1 MAPSSP
7 RPPAENATLTLQVHD
22 DDREELSTAARKY
35 HRHPSRRDLCCV
47 RFGRTRV
54 LYSLSAQ
61 YGYFP
66 MTAHV
71 GPHWPFMLITYAV
84 ALGPLVMLVVS
95 GDRIHVGLRIALIT
109 SSVVTTV
116 VFSLVACSDPGV
128 VFQSYEPLAPANGDE
143 LPTGEQPQRRHLRAM
158 PAAPSEGRVPLRRLR
173 RLRAQAGPPL
183 SMDRQVHRTPNAH
196 AVLSVSLGDHDPP
209 RDLWRRRHGHIPAA
223 LNRQQAK
230 VLHKSRDDQ
239 RQRVWGVKSR
249 WFICSSN
256 VV

>member
-84 ALGPLVMLVVS
+84 ALGPLVMLFV

-143 LPTGEQPQRRHLRAM
+143 LPTGEQPSAVICAQCQ
-158 PAAPSEGRVPLRRLR
+158 LRRPKDASHCADCGVCVRKLDHHCPWTGKCIGRRTLMLFYLFLWAITIHLVIFGVGATVTYLR
-173 RLRAQAGPPL
+173 R
-183 SMDRQVHRTPNAH
+183 
-196 AVLSVSLGDHDPP
+196 
-209 RDLWRRRHGHIPAA
+209 
-223 LNRQQAK
+223 
-230 VLHKSRDDQ
+230 
-239 RQRVWGVKSR
+239 
-249 WFICSSN
+249 
-256 VV
+256 